1 MIDLVRFGDAP
12 DNTPSRH
19 PNWKN
24 SGRGGKLGF
33 SLTQDTTDVIYAE
46 DEEVFRETAVR
57 ELLKLGFLR
66 QDFSCS
72 REGEVGH
79 IFGP

>member
-1 MIDLVRFGDAP
+1 MLQTTHPP
-12 DNTPSRH
+12 DIPTGRI
-19 PNWKN
+19 
-24 SGRGGKLGF
+24 RGGKLGF